1 MASDLAAYAN
11 RMAPG
16 LAGSS
21 PPKITFAT
29 GANAEVQLR
38 TAAGAARYYSIKVVG
53 SAGASCNVAT
63 GMTGLAAPTANDPL
77 FEIADGWQD
86 MVLNSARH
94 TSACS
99 AEQQAALCSSGIG
112 GPDGVQRRS
121 DPEVSA
127 VWRRLDS
134 TVGCAAPRLHQRDRC
149 HVAVVCGNDGRNVP
163 ANRWVLHVDQ
173 RH

>member
-1 MASDLAAYAN
+1 MANDLAAYAN

-53 SAGASCNVAT
+53 AAGASCNVAT

-86 MVLNSARH
+86 MILNVGSTHIR
-94 TSACS
+94 
-99 AEQQAALCSSGIG
+99 LFG
-112 GPDGVQRRS
+112 GATGGS
-121 DPEVSA
+121 LF
-127 VWRRLDS
+127 VW
-134 TVGCAAPRLHQRDRC
+134 DRG
-149 HVAVVCGNDGRNVP
+149 A
-163 ANRWVLHVDQ
+163 
-173 RH
+173 